1 MTEQSNSKKIE
12 KTIIRRLLSF
22 LTPYK
27 SLLVIATIISLV
39 STSLGPL
46 RPYLIRYG
54 IDNYVSTSDT
64 KSLFILCLVIVGVL
78 LVHGTLQFI
87 LTYMMQSVG
96 QRVLNDIRITVYSHI
111 QRLPFKI
118 LDNTPVGR
126 LITRATND
134 VEALNEVFSSG
145 VVLIF
150 SDILLILWIVG
161 FMLSIDVKLTIV
173 TITVVPLLLYS
184 ASVFRKKVRIV
195 YNDIRT
201 QIARMNS
208 LLNEYISGIVTIQLF
223 NQQKRQANKFDEIN
237 LEHTRLQ
244 LKSINYYAVF
254 FPVVEFLASLAISL
268 VLWTAAGDKLEGT
281 LTIGTLVSFIMYAE
295 MFFRPIRDLTEKYNV
310 FQSAV
315 TASERIFSILDTPTD
330 TWLVKENQQT
340 DSNAEHSEEQNSSV
354 PMIQFQNVT
363 FGYNESTPIL
373 HDISFAVNKGE
384 MLAIVGSTGSG
395 KSTIINVLCGLY
407 PYSDGSI
414 YINGKELRTI
424 EPNQHRSRI
433 ALVLQDVF
441 LFSRSIAENI
451 RIGRTQITDEQI
463 ITTLKD
469 LGADFVESLPN
480 TIHTQVLERGNTLSS
495 GQKQLIS
502 FARACI
508 TNPDILILDEA
519 TSSIDTDTEEQIT
532 RALEASVKGRTS
544 VVIAHRLS
552 TIVKAN
558 TIIVLHHGR
567 IVESGNHIELLAKGG
582 MYAKLYK
589 TQFQH
594 DSVVGT

>member
-1 MTEQSNSKKIE
+1 MTEQSTPKNIE

-22 LTPYK
+22 LAPYK

-54 IDNYVSTSDT
+54 IDNYVSTSDIN
-64 KSLFILCLVIVGVL
+64 SLFLLCLVIVGVL
-78 LVHGTLQFI
+78 LIHGTLQFT

-96 QRVLNDIRITVYSHI
+96 QRVLNDIRVTVYSHI

-223 NQQKRQANKFDEIN
+223 NQQKRQSDKFDEIN
-237 LEHTRLQ
+237 VEHTRLQ

-268 VLWTAAGDKLEGT
+268 VLWSAAGDKLEGT

-330 TWLVKENQQT
+330 TWQVQKNQSK
-340 DSNAEHSEEQNSSV
+340 DSVSQRTQLEESNV
-354 PMIQFQNVT
+354 PMIQFEKVT

-407 PYSDGSI
+407 PYSQGSV
-414 YINGKELRTI
+414 YINSEELRTI
-424 EPNQHRSRI
+424 EPTRHRSRI

-451 RIGRTQITDEQI
+451 RIGRNEITDERI
-463 ITTLKD
+463 ITTLKE

-480 TIHTQVLERGNTLSS
+480 SIQTQVLERGNTLSS

-508 TNPDILILDEA
+508 TDPDILILDEA
-519 TSSIDTDTEEQIT
+519 TSSIDTETEEQIT
-532 RALEASVKGRTS
+532 HALEATVKGRTS

-567 IVESGNHIELLAKGG
+567 IVESGNHNELLAKGG

-594 DSVVGT
+594 DSIVGA

>member
-1 MTEQSNSKKIE
+1 MTEHSNSKKIE

-78 LVHGTLQFI
+78 LVHGTLQFV

-268 VLWTAAGDKLEGT
+268 VLWSAAGDKLEGT

-315 TASERIFSILDTPTD
+315 TASERIFSILDTQTD
-330 TWLVKENQQT
+330 TWLVKEHQQT
-340 DSNAEHSEEQNSSV
+340 DSNAEHSKEQSSCV
-354 PMIQFQNVT
+354 PMIEFQNVT

-451 RIGRTQITDEQI
+451 RIGRTQVTDEQI
-463 ITTLKD
+463 ITTLNE
-469 LGADFVESLPN
+469 LGADFVQSLPN